1 MSKIFLLYCIIQ
13 SIVYKHIMGG
23 GSREAKHVWSAIVL
37 RTGFT
42 CSWGYQEMMETSE
55 FLLISSVRVLR
66 VRLLEPLGSGA
77 LGSAP
82 C

>member
-1 MSKIFLLYCIIQ
+1 
-13 SIVYKHIMGG
+13 MGVDQ
-23 GSREAKHVWSAIVL
+23 EAKHAWSAIGCL

-66 VRLLEPLGSGA
+66 ARLLEPLGSGA
-77 LGSAP
+77 LKCS